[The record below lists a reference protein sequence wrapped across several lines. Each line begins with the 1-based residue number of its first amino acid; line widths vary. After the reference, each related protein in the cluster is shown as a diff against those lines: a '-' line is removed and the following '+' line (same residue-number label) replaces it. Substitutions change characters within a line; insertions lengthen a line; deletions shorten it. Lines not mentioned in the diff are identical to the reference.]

1 MGGGVSGGLFPNT
14 VGSKSRGEETNSLF
28 GDEVGNDYSALGQN
42 GNFSQGGSVGFAS
55 EGIPVYS
62 DEPVQDEEKLD
73 IFSLFVFMCCL
84 LAERF
89 AQEKNKKLSVFLAK
103 LGKIETIDKESLK
116 DSLEFKSFQKY
127 CKNPSFQQFSDYDV
141 VRRFM
146 TKHFSDSNGV
156 FMKLKLHEWKQYI
169 NRFLKKVK

>member
-1 MGGGVSGGLFPNT
+1 MGGGVSGGLFSNT
-14 VGSKSRGEETNSLF
+14 VGSKSRGEETSSLF
-28 GDEVGNDYSALGQN
+28 RDEVGNRYSALGQN
-42 GNFSQGGSVGFAS
+42 GNFSQGGAGYAS
-55 EGIPVYS
+55 EGTPAYS
-62 DEPVQDEEKLD
+62 DEPVQGEEKLD
-73 IFSLFVFMCCL
+73 IFSLFIFMCYL

-89 AQEKNKKLSVFLAK
+89 AQEKNKKLSVFLAQ
-103 LGKIETIDKESLK
+103 LGEIETIDKKSLK

-156 FMKLKLHEWKQYI
+156 FMKLKPDEWKQYI